1 MKSVR
6 FAAVSV
12 LSSLVLITACSDGD
26 AQRTSEESTST
37 AAADGAAA
45 SSDGATTTSDG
56 AAGTGQPDNDA
67 AATTQDQGV
76 AVMSVED
83 AEAIASDL
91 LTKAAL
97 VGNGDGKDIEEDVDG
112 AFRGS
117 TVVSASAADQL
128 ESVNGAP
135 DQRDLIADPVEP
147 NVLAIS
153 REDGDAPMLLLVQTV
168 AESGAPELYVMA
180 GNGDPD
186 TFRIVWWAPMLPG
199 TDIGTFD
206 RRSAGSPIL
215 REGKGDLSQSPKQ
228 LLTAFGASIDYP
240 VGEDMEVKTNG
251 YAPQVRE
258 AAQTQA
264 AEVSE
269 QAEYNESNT
278 LKTQTY
284 TFFRED
290 GSAATFA
297 TLKRESDFDVRDG
310 MELTPPEEFLVF
322 EDDSSITSQARLNT
336 YVSVAMT
343 IPTGSDRP
351 EMIAAR
357 EQLVSASGS

>member
-6 FAAVSV
+6 FAAVSA
-12 LSSLVLITACSDGD
+12 LSSILLVSACSDSD
-26 AQRTSEESTST
+26 SQSTSGEATST
-37 AAADGAAA
+37 AAAD
-45 SSDGATTTSDG
+45 
-56 AAGTGQPDNDA
+56 DA
-67 AATTQDQGV
+67 AATSDGSAATQQPGDEAAATAQDQGV

-97 VGNGDGKDIEEDVDG
+97 VGNGDGEDIEEDVDA
-112 AFRGS
+112 AFRGN
-117 TVVSASAADQL
+117 TAISALAADEL
-128 ESVNGAP
+128 ESVTGAP
-135 DQRDLIADPVEP
+135 DQRDLIANPVEP

-153 REDGDAPMLLLVQTV
+153 REDGDSPSLILVQTV
-168 AESGAPELYVMA
+168 VESGPPELYVMSGEGA
-180 GNGDPD
+180 AD

-206 RRSAGSPIL
+206 RRSTGSPIL
-215 REGKGDLSQSPKQ
+215 REGRGDLPQSPNQ
-228 LLTAFGASIDYP
+228 MLTALGASVDYP
-240 VGEDMEVKTNG
+240 VGEDMQVQTNG
-251 YAPQVRE
+251 YTPAVRE
-258 AAQTQA
+258 AAQAQA
-264 AEVSE
+264 TEVSE
-269 QAEYNESNT
+269 QADYSESNSVNR
-278 LKTQTY
+278 QTY

-290 GSAATFA
+290 GSAVTFA
-297 TLKRESDFDVRDG
+297 TLKRESEFDVREG

-322 EDDSSITSQARLNT
+322 EDDDSITSQARLNT

-343 IPTGSDRP
+343 IPTDSDRP

>member
-6 FAAVSV
+6 FTAICA
-12 LSSLVLITACSDGD
+12 LSSLLLISACSDGD
-26 AQRTSEESTST
+26 SQSASEESAST
-37 AAADGAAA
+37 AAADGGAA
-45 SSDGATTTSDG
+45 TSD
-56 AAGTGQPDNDA
+56 ASTETEQPGDDA
-67 AATTQDQGV
+67 AATAQDQGV

-97 VGNGDGKDIEEDVDG
+97 VSNGDGEDIEEDVDG

-117 TVVSASAADQL
+117 TAVSALAADEL
-128 ESVNGAP
+128 ESVSGAP

-153 REDGDAPMLLLVQTV
+153 REDEESPMLLLVQTV
-168 AESGAPELYVMA
+168 TESGAPELYVMA
-180 GNGDPD
+180 GNGDAD

-215 REGKGDLSQSPKQ
+215 REGKDDLSQSPKE

-240 VGEDMEVKTNG
+240 VGEDMQVKTNG

-258 AAQTQA
+258 AAQTQG

-269 QAEYNESNT
+269 QADYSESNT

-290 GSAATFA
+290 GSAVTFA

-343 IPTGSDRP
+343 IPTDSDRP

-357 EQLVSASGS
+357 EQMVSASGS

>member
-6 FAAVSV
+6 SAAVCALSSV
-12 LSSLVLITACSDGD
+12 LLISACSDSDSQSTSQD
-26 AQRTSEESTST
+26 ATST
-37 AAADGAAA
+37 AAAD
-45 SSDGATTTSDG
+45 
-56 AAGTGQPDNDA
+56 DA
-67 AATTQDQGV
+67 AATSDGSAATQQPGDEAGATAPGQDV

-97 VGNGDGKDIEEDVDG
+97 VGNGDGKEIEEDVDG

-117 TVVSASAADQL
+117 TAVAALAADEL
-128 ESVNGAP
+128 ESVSGAP
-135 DQRDLIADPVEP
+135 DQRDLIANPVEP

-153 REDGDAPMLLLVQTV
+153 REDDDSPMLLLVQTV

-180 GNGDPD
+180 GSGAADS
-186 TFRIVWWAPMLPG
+186 FRIVWWAPMLPG

-206 RRSAGSPIL
+206 RRSEGSPIL
-215 REGKGDLSQSPKQ
+215 REGKGDLSQSPKE

-240 VGEDMEVKTNG
+240 VGEDMKVKTNG
-251 YAPQVRE
+251 YAPQVRK

-264 AEVSE
+264 ADVSE
-269 QAEYNESNT
+269 QADYTESNT

-290 GSAATFA
+290 GSAVTFA
-297 TLKRESDFDVRDG
+297 TLKRESDFDVREG
-310 MELTPPEEFLVF
+310 MELTPPDEFLVF

-343 IPTGSDRP
+343 IPTDSDRP